1 MAAQVC
7 KEWNRLCSDDII
19 WREIYR
25 RLRSS
30 PFCVL
35 CVVSCVSCVLRVVLC
50 VVCCMRAVDWL
61 MCWDT
66 LGSGG
71 RWMR

>member
-30 PFCVL
+30 PL
-35 CVVSCVSCVLRVVLC
+35 CRVVSCRVVSCRVVSCRVVCVRVLC
-50 VVCCMRAVDWL
+50 VVCVRYI
-61 MCWDT
+61 
-66 LGSGG
+66 G
-71 RWMR
+71 

>member
-25 RLRSS
+25 RLR
-30 PFCVL
+30 PLFVC
-35 CVVSCVSCVLRVVLC
+35 VSCVSWFVVVHRLI
-50 VVCCMRAVDWL
+50 
-61 MCWDT
+61 WDT

>member
-25 RLRSS
+25 RLRPS
-30 PFCVL
+30 PL
-35 CVVSCVSCVLRVVLC
+35 CAVCRVVRC
-50 VVCCMRAVDWL
+50 VRAVDWL